1 MSVVTKES
9 IFPHVIDK
17 VRQIQA
23 KLYCSLFFSFFFFLS
38 RKTRWTQLHV
48 ELQGHDNILMLKEFA
63 RPGKHVKKAELVH
76 AWNADER
83 ARFEIGSRS
92 SSF

>member
-17 VRQIQA
+17 VRKMQA
-23 KLYCSLFFSFFFFLS
+23 KLYCALFFSFSFLS
-38 RKTRWTQLHV
+38 CKTRWTQLHV
-48 ELQGHDNILMLKEFA
+48 ELQGHDNILMLKEFV

-76 AWNADER
+76 AWNADEH